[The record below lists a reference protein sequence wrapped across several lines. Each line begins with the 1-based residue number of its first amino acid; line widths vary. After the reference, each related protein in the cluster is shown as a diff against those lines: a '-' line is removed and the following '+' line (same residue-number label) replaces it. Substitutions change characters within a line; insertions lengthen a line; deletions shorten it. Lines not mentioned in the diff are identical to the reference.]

1 MAHYLI
7 EFRFQSKRIRTY
19 LKSMIYSI
27 NKKFGVGKRKHIPHI
42 TLVGPLTTNNERRL
56 VSNFAR
62 ICSQTKLMKFKGSG
76 FGTFDNNRVVFVN
89 ITPDERFNEFR
100 VNLSKTLNEYCKLP
114 AHNKREEHDRF
125 GYHSTLAM
133 KLDQNEF
140 NQIKNYIRDKPAP
153 DFTQIVM
160 RVTLLKG
167 GRILKEY
174 DFIQRK
180 LFNRRQAL
188 NKHIT
193 GRSKTLLKEFM
204 QGRYNP
210 DKKISQK
217 LENFNNTSKSV
228 SFFKRIISLFTKK

>member
-27 NKKFGVGKRKHIPHI
+27 NKKFGVGKRKHVPHI
-42 TLVGPLTTNNERRL
+42 TLVGPITTNDERRL
-56 VSNFAR
+56 ISDFAR
-62 ICSQTKLMKFKGSG
+62 ICSQTKLMKFKGNG

-89 ITPDERFNEFR
+89 IIPNERFNEFR
-100 VNLSKTLNEYCKLP
+100 VNLSKTLKEYCKLP
-114 AHNKREEHDRF
+114 AHNKREEQDRF

-133 KLDQNEF
+133 KLNQDEF
-140 NQIKNYIRDKPAP
+140 NSIKNYIKNRAPP

-160 RVTLLKG
+160 RVTLLRG
-167 GRILKEY
+167 GKILREY
-174 DFIQRK
+174 DFLQRR
-180 LFNRRQAL
+180 LFNRRQAM

-193 GRSKTLLKEFM
+193 RRSKTLLKEFM

-210 DKKISQK
+210 DKKVGQK
-217 LENFNNTSKSV
+217 LDNFNGISKSP
-228 SFFKRIISLFTKK
+228 SFFKKIISWFTGK